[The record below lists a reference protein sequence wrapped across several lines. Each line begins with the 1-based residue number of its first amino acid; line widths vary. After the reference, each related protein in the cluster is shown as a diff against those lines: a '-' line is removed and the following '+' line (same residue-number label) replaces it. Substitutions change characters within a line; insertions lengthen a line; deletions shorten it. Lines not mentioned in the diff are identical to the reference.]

1 MSHQIIKQ
9 PNGLYAIFSTVVD
22 DFIWTDCTPED
33 IIEMRTKEAVESIRK
48 DILDTVSE
56 LESGGKPYYQFT
68 MTFDEAVDWIRTVH
82 RKDTASLKSLGV
94 PPKPRRARR
103 KALP

>member
-68 MTFDEAVDWIRTVH
+68 MTFDEAVDCQPEV
-82 RKDTASLKSLGV
+82 A
-94 PPKPRRARR
+94 RRATEA
-103 KALP
+103 KASTA